1 MRVVMNLRQT
11 LGVLRLIL
19 MLQLCVFFALFL
31 HGYLLK
37 YLALSGRGGDVLH
50 CPVVLALDLERI
62 GLSNLR
68 FGCRE
73 CSNRL
78 LAHATT
84 SGRFNLCM
92 DNIEGVCHIYSWW
105 IFFL

>member
-1 MRVVMNLRQT
+1 V
-11 LGVLRLIL
+11 IW
-19 MLQLCVFFALFL
+19 
-31 HGYLLK
+31 
-37 YLALSGRGGDVLH
+37 SGRVLH
-50 CPVVLALDLERI
+50 CPVVLVLDLERI

-84 SGRFNLCM
+84 SGRFNLWM
-92 DNIEGVCHIYSWW
+92 DNIEGVSHCYSWQ
-105 IFFL
+105 IFSCRFSPCKCNAYQWFSMCASDAIDMAAVVAV